1 MDFLCCLQLA
11 GAYLKITLKLFIYIH
26 LATALLFMKN
36 IYPLKASITAIAMS
50 LCWHALAQNSVLNP
64 SFEFNYPETWPHY
77 GEVEEWQGGSG
88 VNQADGPFHNGG
100 TPIPDQARAAFI
112 QGSSTLEQEVFGFEP
127 GEPHWLQ
134 FYYDARGCCG
144 GTIDLVVSLDD
155 VELDRINNVIAS
167 TDGNPYKFRNIP
179 FVPDF
184 DAGVL
189 TFQTIAAGDATLN
202 LDAISFVVRGEDEV
216 PVMNPSFEAS
226 GEPVDPDGIISPANI
241 AGWVGEGT
249 YGVNVDGLGPFGDN
263 GRTSESDFVGFI
275 SGLGSLSQT
284 LDSLIVGNDYK
295 LTFEYN
301 ARTGDNPQLTVLLGE
316 DQVFQE
322 SVKPVGGNNGYH
334 SASVSFEADD
344 VQKQLSF
351 QQTNDGDHT
360 ILLDSIRLVGE
371 VGESFPPVQVTP
383 MALELAP
390 NQIGEVTI
398 TIPET
403 YLAIK
408 SGQLTLTSPDP
419 SIASFAGAD
428 ENGALVLDFDKN
440 GENSKTI
447 KIVGGSRGAVR
458 ILINPPAGLE
468 VANDTAV
475 NVVSSIVRNA
485 SFESNEA
492 PGGVGIGSIVSW
504 NGGTGLNLAAGPF
517 HDNGA
522 IPDRRQ
528 VAVLQGNN
536 NLSQEIKGLEEGESY
551 WLQFNYNARDC
562 CGGTINLSV
571 QLAGEELWSIEDV
584 LPASVDGLETYYFQN
599 VSFTATSSKGL
610 LEFVTKA
617 EGDATILLDA
627 VNVIPRGKD
636 EVVIRNPSFEASGSP
651 VGVGYVQPSNLA
663 GWEFSAGGRG
673 VNVTGRGPFADN
685 GSGLDQDSVLFIQ
698 GASSMTQLVEG
709 FEAGETY
716 TLYYYVNARNCCGDG
731 FTAYSVSFDDEVLLD
746 EEVFPAG
753 GNMPYHLRYM
763 TFVPSF
769 QDGILQFDTAPE
781 GDHTLVLDD
790 IHIVKGEF
798 VPPTPQPPDVMITLQ
813 RLESGEIELSWP
825 SAASDFILQRAD
837 ATLGEWFDVDEP
849 VVPVNDQNT
858 VTISAEGSQGYFRLW
873 AP

>member
-1 MDFLCCLQLA
+1 
-11 GAYLKITLKLFIYIH
+11 
-26 LATALLFMKN
+26 MKN
-36 IYPLKASITAIAMS
+36 RYPLKASIMAIAMS
-50 LCWHALAQNSVLNP
+50 LCSHALAQNSVLNP

-77 GEVEEWQGGSG
+77 GAIEEWQGGSG

-112 QGSSTLEQEVFGFEP
+112 QGSATLDQEVFGFEP
-127 GEPHWLQ
+127 GESHWLQ

-155 VELDRINNVIAS
+155 VELDRINNVKSS

-179 FVPDF
+179 FVPEF

-202 LDAISFVVRGEDEV
+202 LDAISFVLRSENEV

-226 GEPVDPDGIISPANI
+226 GEPLDPDGIISPANI
-241 AGWVGEGT
+241 AGWVGEGI
-249 YGVNVDGLGPFGDN
+249 YGVNLDGLGSFVDN

-275 SGLGSLSQT
+275 SGLGSLTQT
-284 LDSLIVGNDYK
+284 LDSLVVGNDYK
-295 LTFEYN
+295 LSFEYN
-301 ARTGDNPQLTVLLGE
+301 ARTGDKPQLTVVLGE

-322 SVKPVGGNNGYH
+322 SVSPVGGNNAYRTG
-334 SASVSFEADD
+334 SISFTADD
-344 VQKQLSF
+344 VQKLLSF

-360 ILLDSIRLVGE
+360 ILLDSIRLEGA
-371 VGESFPPVQVTP
+371 VGESFPPVQVSP

-390 NQIGEVTI
+390 GQTGEVTI
-398 TIPET
+398 TVPEA

-408 SGQLTLTSPDP
+408 SGQMTLTSPDP
-419 SIASFAGAD
+419 SIASFVGAD
-428 ENGALVLDFDKN
+428 ENGTLTIDFEKG
-440 GENSKTI
+440 GENVKTVE
-447 KIVGGSRGAVR
+447 IVGKFRGAVR
-458 ILINPPAGLE
+458 MLINPPGGLE
-468 VANDTAV
+468 LTNDTAV

-504 NGGTGLNLAAGPF
+504 DGGTGLNLAAGPF

-528 VAVLQGNN
+528 VAVLQGSNT
-536 NLSQEIKGLEEGESY
+536 LSQEIEGLKEGESY
-551 WLQFNYNARDC
+551 WIQFNYNARDC

-571 QLAGEELWSIEDV
+571 QYAGEELWSIEDV

-599 VSFTATSSKGL
+599 VSFKVSSSKGL
-610 LEFVTKA
+610 LEFVTTA

-627 VNVIPRGKD
+627 VNIMPRGK
-636 EVVIRNPSFEASGSP
+636 EEIVIRNPSFEASGSP

-663 GWEFSAGGRG
+663 GWEYSAGGRG

-698 GASSMTQLVEG
+698 NAATMSQLVEG

-731 FTAYSVSFDDEVLLD
+731 FTAYSVSFDEEVLID
-746 EEVFPAG
+746 EEVIPAG
-753 GNMPYHLRYM
+753 GNLPFHLRYV

-781 GDHTLVLDD
+781 GDHTLLLDD
-790 IHIVKGEF
+790 IHIVKGNF
-798 VPPTPQPPDVMITLQ
+798 VPPTPQPPDVTITFQ
-813 RLESGEIELSWP
+813 RLEGEGIELSWP
-825 SAASDFILQRAD
+825 SAASDLILQRAE
-837 ATLGEWFDVDEP
+837 TIEGEWSDVDEP

-858 VTISAEGSQGYFRLW
+858 VTISSEGNQAYFRLW

>member
-167 TDGNPYKFRNIP
+167 TEGNPYKFRNIP
-179 FVPDF
+179 FVPEF

-249 YGVNVDGLGPFGDN
+249 YGVNLDGLGPFGDN

-284 LDSLIVGNDYK
+284 LDSLVVGNDYK

-360 ILLDSIRLVGE
+360 ILLDSIRLEGE

-390 NQIGEVTI
+390 NQMGEVTI

-428 ENGALVLDFDKN
+428 ESGALVLDFDKN

-562 CGGTINLSV
+562 CGGTIKLSV
-571 QLAGEELWSIEDV
+571 QYAGEELWSIEDV

-599 VSFTATSSKGL
+599 VSFTATSSEGL
-610 LEFVTKA
+610 LEFVTTA

-663 GWEFSAGGRG
+663 GWEFSASGRG

-731 FTAYSVSFDDEVLLD
+731 FTAYSVSFDEEVLLD
-746 EEVFPAG
+746 EEVLPAG

-781 GDHTLVLDD
+781 GDHTLILDD

-798 VPPTPQPPDVMITLQ
+798 IPPTPQPPDVMITLQ

-825 SAASDFILQRAD
+825 SAASDFILQRAG
-837 ATLGEWFDVDEP
+837 AIVGEWFDVDEP

>member
-1 MDFLCCLQLA
+1 
-11 GAYLKITLKLFIYIH
+11 
-26 LATALLFMKN
+26 MKN
-36 IYPLKASITAIAMS
+36 RYPLKASIMAIAMS
-50 LCWHALAQNSVLNP
+50 LCSHALAQNSVLNP

-77 GEVEEWQGGSG
+77 GAIEEWQGGSG

-112 QGSSTLEQEVFGFEP
+112 QGSATLDQEVFGFEP
-127 GEPHWLQ
+127 GESHWLQ

-155 VELDRINNVIAS
+155 VELDRINNVKSS

-179 FVPDF
+179 FVPEF

-202 LDAISFVVRGEDEV
+202 LDAISFVLRSENEV

-226 GEPVDPDGIISPANI
+226 GEPLDPDGIISPANI
-241 AGWVGEGT
+241 AGWVGEGI
-249 YGVNVDGLGPFGDN
+249 YGVNLDGLGSFVDN

-275 SGLGSLSQT
+275 SGLGSLTQT
-284 LDSLIVGNDYK
+284 LDSLVVGNDYK
-295 LTFEYN
+295 LSFEYN
-301 ARTGDNPQLTVLLGE
+301 ARTGDKPQLTVVLGE

-322 SVKPVGGNNGYH
+322 SVSPVGGNNAYRTG
-334 SASVSFEADD
+334 SISFTADD
-344 VQKQLSF
+344 VQKLLSF

-360 ILLDSIRLVGE
+360 ILLDSIRLEGA
-371 VGESFPPVQVTP
+371 VGESFPPVQVSP

-390 NQIGEVTI
+390 GQTGEVTI
-398 TIPET
+398 TVPEA

-408 SGQLTLTSPDP
+408 SGQMTLTSPDP
-419 SIASFAGAD
+419 SIASFVGAD
-428 ENGALVLDFDKN
+428 ENGTLTIDFEKG
-440 GENSKTI
+440 GENVKTVE
-447 KIVGGSRGAVR
+447 IVGKFRGAVR
-458 ILINPPAGLE
+458 MLINPPGGLE
-468 VANDTAV
+468 LTNDTAV

-504 NGGTGLNLAAGPF
+504 DGGTGLNLAAGPF

-528 VAVLQGNN
+528 VAVLQGSNT
-536 NLSQEIKGLEEGESY
+536 LSQEIEGLKEGESY
-551 WLQFNYNARDC
+551 WIQFNYNARDC
-562 CGGTINLSV
+562 CGGTINFSV
-571 QLAGEELWSIEDV
+571 QYAGEELWSIEDV

-599 VSFTATSSKGL
+599 VSFKASSSKGL
-610 LEFVTKA
+610 LEFVTTA

-627 VNVIPRGKD
+627 VNIMPRGK
-636 EVVIRNPSFEASGSP
+636 EEIVIRNPSFEASGSP

-663 GWEFSAGGRG
+663 GWEYSAGGRG

-698 GASSMTQLVEG
+698 NAATMSQLVEG

-731 FTAYSVSFDDEVLLD
+731 FTAYSVSFDEEVLID
-746 EEVFPAG
+746 EEVIPAG
-753 GNMPYHLRYM
+753 GNLPFHLRYV

-781 GDHTLVLDD
+781 GDHTLLLDD
-790 IHIVKGEF
+790 IHIVKGNF
-798 VPPTPQPPDVMITLQ
+798 VPPTPQPPDVTITFQ
-813 RLESGEIELSWP
+813 RLEGEGIELSWP
-825 SAASDFILQRAD
+825 SAASDLILQRAE
-837 ATLGEWFDVDEP
+837 TIEGEWSDVDEP

-858 VTISAEGSQGYFRLW
+858 VTISSEGNQAYFRLW

>member
-1 MDFLCCLQLA
+1 
-11 GAYLKITLKLFIYIH
+11 
-26 LATALLFMKN
+26 MKN
-36 IYPLKASITAIAMS
+36 RYPLKASIMAIAMS
-50 LCWHALAQNSVLNP
+50 LCSHALAQNSVLNP

-77 GEVEEWQGGSG
+77 GAIEEWQGGSG

-112 QGSSTLEQEVFGFEP
+112 QGSATLDQEVFGFEP
-127 GEPHWLQ
+127 GESHWLQ

-155 VELDRINNVIAS
+155 VELDRINNVKSS

-179 FVPDF
+179 FVPEF

-202 LDAISFVVRGEDEV
+202 LDAISFVLRGENEV

-226 GEPVDPDGIISPANI
+226 GEPLDPDGIISPANI
-241 AGWVGEGT
+241 AGWVGEGI
-249 YGVNVDGLGPFGDN
+249 YGVNLDGLGSFVDN

-275 SGLGSLSQT
+275 SGLGSLTQT
-284 LDSLIVGNDYK
+284 LDSLVVGNDYK
-295 LTFEYN
+295 LSFEYN
-301 ARTGDNPQLTVLLGE
+301 ARTGDKPQLTVVLGE

-322 SVKPVGGNNGYH
+322 SVSPVGGNNAYRTG
-334 SASVSFEADD
+334 SISFTADD
-344 VQKQLSF
+344 VQKLLSF

-360 ILLDSIRLVGE
+360 ILLDSIRLEGA
-371 VGESFPPVQVTP
+371 VGESFPPVQVSP

-390 NQIGEVTI
+390 GQTGEVTI
-398 TIPET
+398 TVPEA

-408 SGQLTLTSPDP
+408 SGQMTLTSPDP
-419 SIASFAGAD
+419 SIASFVGAD
-428 ENGALVLDFDKN
+428 ENGTLTIDFEKG
-440 GENSKTI
+440 GENVKTVE
-447 KIVGGSRGAVR
+447 IVGRFRGAVR
-458 ILINPPAGLE
+458 MLINPPGGLE
-468 VANDTAV
+468 LTNDTAV

-504 NGGTGLNLAAGPF
+504 DGGTGLNLAAGPF

-528 VAVLQGNN
+528 VAVLQGSNT
-536 NLSQEIKGLEEGESY
+536 LSQEIEGLKEGESY
-551 WLQFNYNARDC
+551 WIQFNYNARDC

-571 QLAGEELWSIEDV
+571 QYAGEELWSIEDV

-599 VSFTATSSKGL
+599 VSFKASSSKGL
-610 LEFVTKA
+610 LEFVTTA

-627 VNVIPRGKD
+627 VNIIPRGK
-636 EVVIRNPSFEASGSP
+636 EEIVIRNPSFEASGSP

-663 GWEFSAGGRG
+663 GWEYSAGGRG

-698 GASSMTQLVEG
+698 NAATMSQLVEG

-731 FTAYSVSFDDEVLLD
+731 FTAYSVSFDEEVLID
-746 EEVFPAG
+746 EEVIPAG
-753 GNMPYHLRYM
+753 GNLPFHLRYV

-781 GDHTLVLDD
+781 GDHTLLLDD
-790 IHIVKGEF
+790 IHIVKGNF
-798 VPPTPQPPDVMITLQ
+798 VPPTPQPPDVTITFQ
-813 RLESGEIELSWP
+813 RLEGEGIELSWP
-825 SAASDFILQRAD
+825 SAASDLILQRAE
-837 ATLGEWFDVDEP
+837 TIEGEWSDVDEP

-858 VTISAEGSQGYFRLW
+858 VTISSEGNQAYFRLW

>member
-1 MDFLCCLQLA
+1 
-11 GAYLKITLKLFIYIH
+11 
-26 LATALLFMKN
+26 MKN
-36 IYPLKASITAIAMS
+36 IYPLKASIIAIVMS
-50 LCWHALAQNSVLNP
+50 LCSHALAQNSVLNP

-77 GEVEEWQGGSG
+77 GAIEEWQGGSG
-88 VNQADGPFHNGG
+88 VNQADGPFHNGA

-112 QGSSTLEQEVFGFEP
+112 QGSAILDQEVFGFEP

-144 GTIDLVVSLDD
+144 GTIDLMVSLDD
-155 VELDRINNVIAS
+155 VELDRINNVSAS

-179 FVPDF
+179 FVPEF
-184 DAGVL
+184 DAGVI

-202 LDAISFVVRGEDEV
+202 LDAISFVLRGENEV

-226 GEPVDPDGIISPANI
+226 GEPLDPDGIISPANI
-241 AGWVGEGT
+241 AGWVGEGI
-249 YGVNVDGLGPFGDN
+249 YGVNLDGLGSFGDN

-275 SGLGSLSQT
+275 SGLGSLTQT
-284 LDSLIVGNDYK
+284 LDSLVVGNDYK
-295 LTFEYN
+295 LSFEYN
-301 ARTGDNPQLTVLLGE
+301 ARTGDKPQLTVVLGE
-316 DQVFQE
+316 EQVFQE
-322 SVKPVGGNNGYH
+322 SVSPVGGNNAYRTG
-334 SASVSFEADD
+334 SISFTADD
-344 VQKQLSF
+344 VQKILSF
-351 QQTNDGDHT
+351 QQTDDGDHT
-360 ILLDSIRLVGE
+360 ILLDSIRLEGA
-371 VGESFPPVQVTP
+371 VGESFPPVQVSP

-390 NQIGEVTI
+390 GQTGEVTI
-398 TIPET
+398 TVPEA

-408 SGQLTLTSPDP
+408 SGQMTLTSPDP
-419 SIASFAGAD
+419 SIASFVGAD
-428 ENGALVLDFDKN
+428 ENGTLAIDFEKG
-440 GENSKTI
+440 GENVKTVE
-447 KIVGGSRGAVR
+447 IVGRFRGAVR
-458 ILINPPAGLE
+458 MLINPPGGLE
-468 VANDTAV
+468 LTNDTAV
-475 NVVSSIVRNA
+475 NIVSSTVRNA

-528 VAVLQGNN
+528 VAVLQGSNT
-536 NLSQEIKGLEEGESY
+536 LSQEIEGLKEGESY
-551 WLQFNYNARDC
+551 WIQFNYNARDC

-571 QLAGEELWSIEDV
+571 QYAGEELWSIEDV

-599 VSFTATSSKGL
+599 VSFKASSSKGL
-610 LEFVTKA
+610 LEFVTTA

-627 VNVIPRGKD
+627 VNIIPRGK
-636 EVVIRNPSFEASGSP
+636 EEIVIRNPSFEASGSP

-698 GASSMTQLVEG
+698 NAATMSQLVEG

-731 FTAYSVSFDDEVLLD
+731 FTAYSVSFDEEVLID
-746 EEVFPAG
+746 EEVIPTG
-753 GNMPYHLRYM
+753 GNLPFHLRYV
-763 TFVPSF
+763 TFAPSF

-781 GDHTLVLDD
+781 GDHTLLLDD
-790 IHIVKGEF
+790 IHIVKGNF
-798 VPPTPQPPDVMITLQ
+798 VPPTPQPPDVTITFQ
-813 RLESGEIELSWP
+813 RLEGEGIELSWP
-825 SAASDFILQRAD
+825 SAASDLILQRAE
-837 ATLGEWFDVDEP
+837 TIEGEWSDVDEP

-858 VTISAEGSQGYFRLW
+858 VRVSSEGNQAYFRLW

>member
-11 GAYLKITLKLFIYIH
+11 GAYSKIKVKLFIYIH
-26 LATALLFMKN
+26 LATALISMKN

-50 LCWHALAQNSVLNP
+50 FCWHALAQNSVLNP

-127 GEPHWLQ
+127 GESHWLQ

-179 FVPDF
+179 FVPEF

-241 AGWVGEGT
+241 AGWVGEGI
-249 YGVNVDGLGPFGDN
+249 YGVNLDGLGPFGDN

-284 LDSLIVGNDYK
+284 LDSLVVGNDYK

-360 ILLDSIRLVGE
+360 ILLDSIRLEGE

-390 NQIGEVTI
+390 NQMGEVII

-419 SIASFAGAD
+419 SIASFVGAD
-428 ENGALVLDFDKN
+428 ESGALVIDFDKS
-440 GENSKTI
+440 GENSKAI
-447 KIVGGSRGAVR
+447 EIVGGSRGAVR
-458 ILINPPAGLE
+458 ILINPPGGLE
-468 VANDTAV
+468 VSNDTAV

-584 LPASVDGLETYYFQN
+584 LPASADGLETYYFQN
-599 VSFTATSSKGL
+599 VSFTATSSEGL

-746 EEVFPAG
+746 EEVLPAG